1 MRIETHGAPAIGSHQ
16 TAGMTTGGA
25 RPTEG
30 SRLLASGR
38 LGAVLVAAA
47 HAALASRAEAVVR
60 QVGMPDTLDRGIRP

>member
-1 MRIETHGAPAIGSHQ
+1 MRMDHGAPGEPSHPVPGQ
-16 TAGMTTGGA
+16 TMSSA

-47 HAALASRAEAVVR
+47 HAALARRAEMVVR
-60 QVGMPDTLDRGIRP
+60 EAGLPTTLDRGGRS